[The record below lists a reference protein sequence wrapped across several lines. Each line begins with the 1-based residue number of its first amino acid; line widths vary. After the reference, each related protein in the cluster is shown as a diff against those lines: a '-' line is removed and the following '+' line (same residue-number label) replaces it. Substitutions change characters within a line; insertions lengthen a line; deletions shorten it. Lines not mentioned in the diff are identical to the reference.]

1 MVWLVGAGQGLA
13 ISAALGGRYK
23 GPFCPQALSSR
34 AAAKPRHTLLA
45 DFFVFDMVKL

>member
-1 MVWLVGAGQGLA
+1 MVWLVGDWHGLV
-13 ISAALGGRYK
+13 ISAALGGKCK

-34 AAAKPRHTLLA
+34 AAAKPRHMSPA

>member
-1 MVWLVGAGQGLA
+1 MVWLVGDWHGLA
-13 ISAALGGRYK
+13 ISAALGGRYS

-34 AAAKPRHTLLA
+34 AAAKPRHMLPA